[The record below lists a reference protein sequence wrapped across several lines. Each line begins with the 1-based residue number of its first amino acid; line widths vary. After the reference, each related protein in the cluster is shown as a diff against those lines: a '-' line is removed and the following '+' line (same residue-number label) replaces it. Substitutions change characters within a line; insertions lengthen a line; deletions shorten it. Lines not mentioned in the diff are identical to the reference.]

1 MPSLN
6 VDLKMAN
13 TGQEY
18 PAIPV
23 ALIRQW
29 MAEGRVTR
37 DDFVRPVGAR
47 NWLKISLA
55 PELLED
61 STTTAN
67 GTWPASFEQPRSPAS
82 SGSEKLPV
90 RQPNSDTTRTSN
102 PRTGTDANTS
112 ASAMPQSSGFRPAN
126 PQPATGPRTD
136 PSVPSTRALS
146 DPQTTGKRPAFA
158 LDPRSVAPRP
168 AVKQPTAPVQ
178 PAPAKGTAGGF
189 FVETGVVNDVAT
201 SLDTLGIAAPA
212 NRRRRKKRVALEDS
226 VLDLTPMIDVTFQLL
241 IFFMVTN
248 TLSEAVPIEVPR
260 AVYGRGVSPTGMQ
273 SILITEKA
281 EYYLGDSVDPQNQAT
296 SLDALVEEV
305 TKNAQAAE
313 NPLEVIISA
322 HRESKHV
329 DVRQLMER
337 LGGVSNLGAVR
348 LGVEEEP

>member
-1 MPSLN
+1 MSSLN

-67 GTWPASFEQPRSPAS
+67 GPGPASFEQTRIPKANA
-82 SGSEKLPV
+82 GDKLPI
-90 RQPNSDTTRTSN
+90 RQPSGDTTRSSN
-102 PRTGTDANTS
+102 PRVGADANAS
-112 ASAMPQSSGFRPAN
+112 PSAMPTSSAFRPAN
-126 PQPATGPRTD
+126 PQSASGPRTAPGVPTTPA
-136 PSVPSTRALS
+136 PSDR
-146 DPQTTGKRPAFA
+146 QTTRNRTPFA
-158 LDPRSVAPRP
+158 LDPRSVSPRP
-168 AVKQPTAPVQ
+168 AVAQPTAPVQ
-178 PAPAKGTAGGF
+178 PATTKGTAGGF

-212 NRRRRKKRVALEDS
+212 NRRRKKKRVPLEDS

-260 AVYGRGVSPTGMQ
+260 AVYGRGVSPAGMQ
-273 SILITEKA
+273 SILITDKA

-305 TKNAQAAE
+305 SKNAEAAE
-313 NPLEVIISA
+313 KPLEVIISA

-337 LGGVSNLGAVR
+337 LGGVNNLGTVR